1 MNKQQF
7 EQLIKEELK
16 AVLSEAKLTAGDNTF
31 NIDVSVNRN
40 PTKEGIK
47 IQLKPSPTTNMDSDE
62 KSKVTTAVQEK
73 LNNSLEPL
81 GLQVN
86 EDPDIRQAT
95 DDPNV
100 LGFYI
105 PLDQIKQMIVD
116 AIKEN

>member
-1 MNKQQF
+1 MNRQQF

-16 AVLSEAKLTAGDNTF
+16 AVLNEAKLVAGDNTF
-31 NIDVSVNRN
+31 NIEVKVNRN

-47 IQLKPSPTTNMDSDE
+47 IQLKPSPTTTMDSGE
-62 KSKVTTAVQEK
+62 NTKITTAVQEK
-73 LNNSLEPL
+73 LNNSLKPL

-116 AIKEN
+116 ALKEN

>member
-1 MNKQQF
+1 MNRQQF

-16 AVLSEAKLTAGDNTF
+16 AVLNESKLVAGDNSF
-31 NIDVSVNRN
+31 NIDVKVSKNQ
-40 PTKEGIK
+40 TKKGIK
-47 IQLKPSPTTNMDSDE
+47 IQLKPSPTTTMDSDE
-62 KSKVTTAVQEK
+62 KTQIIIAVQEK

-86 EDPDIRQAT
+86 QDSDIRQVT

-105 PLDQIKQMIVD
+105 PLDQIKQMIVK
-116 AIKEN
+116 ALKRN

>member
-1 MNKQQF
+1 MNRQQF

-16 AVLSEAKLTAGDNTF
+16 AVLNESKLVAGDNTF
-31 NIDVSVNRN
+31 NIDVKVNRN

-47 IQLKPSPTTNMDSDE
+47 IQLKPTPGTNMDSDE
-62 KSKVTTAVQEK
+62 KAKTTTAVQEK

-86 EDPDIRQAT
+86 QDSDIRQVT

>member
-1 MNKQQF
+1 MNRQQF

-16 AVLSEAKLTAGDNTF
+16 AVLNESKLVAGDNSF
-31 NIDVSVNRN
+31 NIDVSVNKN

-47 IQLKPSPTTNMDSDE
+47 IQLKPSPTTTMDSDE

-116 AIKEN
+116 AIKGN

>member
-1 MNKQQF
+1 MNRQQF

-16 AVLSEAKLTAGDNTF
+16 AVLNEAKLTAGDNTF
-31 NIDVSVNRN
+31 NIDVKVNRN

-47 IQLKPSPTTNMDSDE
+47 IQLKPTPGTNMDSDE
-62 KSKVTTAVQEK
+62 KAKTTTAVQEK

>member
-1 MNKQQF
+1 MNRQQF
-7 EQLIKEELK
+7 EQLIKNELK
-16 AVLSEAKLTAGDNTF
+16 TVLNESKITAGDNTF
-31 NIDVSVNRN
+31 NIEVKVNKN

-47 IQLKPSPTTNMDSDE
+47 IHLKPSPATTMDSGE
-62 KSKVTTAVQEK
+62 KTKITTAIQEK

-86 EDPDIRQAT
+86 EDPDILQAT
-95 DDPNV
+95 GDSNV

-116 AIKEN
+116 ALKEK

>member
-1 MNKQQF
+1 
-7 EQLIKEELK
+7 
-16 AVLSEAKLTAGDNTF
+16 
-31 NIDVSVNRN
+31 
-40 PTKEGIK
+40 
-47 IQLKPSPTTNMDSDE
+47 MDSGE
-62 KSKVTTAVQEK
+62 KTKITTAVQEK

-86 EDPDIRQAT
+86 EDPDIRQST

-116 AIKEN
+116 AIKGN